1 MNPRKLRERLDKLRA
16 EAKGGLPSA
25 KLESFAEALGRVR
38 VKRGSE
44 PTFESVRFLD
54 LRPITIPHHSK
65 PLNKFTAHGILDALE
80 LDLERIEEEYD
91 RES

>member
-1 MNPRKLRERLDKLRA
+1 MNPKGLRRRLARLRA

-25 KLESFAEALGRVR
+25 KVKGFARALGRVP
-38 VKRGSE
+38 VNRGTH
-44 PTFESVRFLD
+44 PTYVSTRFPD
-54 LRPITIPHHSK
+54 LRPVTIPHHSK
-65 PLNKFTAHGILDALE
+65 PLAPGTAGSILDSLE